1 MKIDR
6 PVSPVANPITN
17 KSTTEK
23 PSAKKE
29 TQEPVQTNHLVS
41 AHSKIVNWF
50 AKAGIGNKLQSAE
63 EKSVSKRLM
72 RHQGAKAQRK
82 LFNLENILN
91 LSLDY
96 SLEQGKPDDIDP
108 DWFFSFIELA
118 ESIHS
123 PSMQELWAKI
133 FSVEISRP
141 GTFSLRSLQTL
152 KQLTQKDAKIFKLA
166 VNMASRKKGD
176 YGPCL
181 IYGYYQKPGLLS
193 FLRIQQ
199 QHQLNLAQYGLS
211 YPDILALMDLG
222 LIYSSEIESGEWDT
236 VSRTQWRCGNQT
248 FHLAANRGGLALNYY
263 KFTATGSEL
272 SKLVS
277 GVPNAAYL
285 EALKQTLSGGFEV
298 T

>member
-1 MKIDR
+1 MKIDQ
-6 PVSPVANPITN
+6 PASPAIQPITKR
-17 KSTTEK
+17 KSVEPGTSKAPTTEQSK
-23 PSAKKE
+23 PL
-29 TQEPVQTNHLVS
+29 NDVS
-41 AHSKIVNWF
+41 TKSKIVSWF
-50 AKAGIGNKLQSAE
+50 AKAGIGNKTDTIE
-63 EKSVSKRLM
+63 EKSVNKRLL
-72 RHQGAKAQRK
+72 RHQSARAQRK

-91 LSLDY
+91 LSLEY
-96 SLEQGKPDDIDP
+96 SIDQSKQDEIDP

-123 PSMQELWAKI
+123 PTMQELWAKI

-152 KQLTQKDAKIFKLA
+152 KQLTQKDARIFKLA

-176 YGPCL
+176 YSPCL
-181 IYGYYQKPGLLS
+181 IYGYYQKPGLMS
-193 FLRIQQ
+193 FLGVQQ

-236 VSRTQWRCGNQT
+236 TSRSQWRCGNQT

-277 GVPNAAYL
+277 GAPNGAYL
-285 EALKQTLSGGFEV
+285 EALKQTLSKGFEV

>member
-6 PVSPVANPITN
+6 PVSPLVNPVPN
-17 KSTTEK
+17 KKAAEKLPTKTETTEQ
-23 PSAKKE
+23 
-29 TQEPVQTNHLVS
+29 TQTNNLVS
-41 AHSKIVNWF
+41 ARSKIVNWF
-50 AKAGIGNKLQSAE
+50 AKAGIGSKLQSVE
-63 EKSVSKRLM
+63 EKSVSKRMM
-72 RHQGAKAQRK
+72 RHQSAKAQRK
-82 LFNLENILN
+82 LLNLEKILG
-91 LSLDY
+91 LSLEY

-123 PSMQELWAKI
+123 PPMQELWAKI

-193 FLRIQQ
+193 FIKMQP

-236 VSRTQWRCGNQT
+236 VSRTQWRCGNQI
-248 FHLAANRGGLALNYY
+248 FHLAANRRGLALNYY

-277 GVPNAAYL
+277 GSPNAAYL